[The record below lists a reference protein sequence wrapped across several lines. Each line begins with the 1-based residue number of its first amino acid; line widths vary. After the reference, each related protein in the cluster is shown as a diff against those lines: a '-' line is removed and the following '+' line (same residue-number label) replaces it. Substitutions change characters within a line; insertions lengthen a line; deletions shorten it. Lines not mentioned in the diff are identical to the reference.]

1 MEIRINRGNRDGREE
16 KGSREKDG
24 REEKDSSRKK
34 DGSREKNSRE
44 EKDGLR
50 RRIKALRRE
59 VSPSEKALW
68 DRQLKE
74 NFFRLFDRQPAQDL
88 RGPVYLYLD
97 FGNEAGT
104 REIFSEL
111 WKRGIRTA
119 APRVEETKP
128 GVKEMVFYLV
138 REWGQLSPGYMGIL
152 EPDLSAGVL
161 PADSPEALVAVPGVA
176 FDWEG
181 CRLGYGGGFYDRF
194 FLKEPGH
201 PKWGLA
207 YGFQMAEKLPREP
220 WDQKMD
226 AVLTPEEIVICGS
239 RERAGRI

>member
-44 EKDGLR
+44 EK
-50 RRIKALRRE
+50 
-59 VSPSEKALW
+59 

-176 FDWEG
+176 FDRAG

>member
-1 MEIRINRGNRDGREE
+1 MEIRLDRENGDG
-16 KGSREKDG
+16 REKDG
-24 REEKDSSRKK
+24 IGKK
-34 DGSREKNSRE
+34 ESSREKNGRE

-74 NFFRLFDRQPAQDL
+74 NFFRLFDRQPALGLDE
-88 RGPVYLYLD
+88 PVYLYLD

-111 WKRGIRTA
+111 WTRGIQTA

-138 REWGQLSPGYMGIL
+138 REWGQLSPGYMGIP

-161 PADSPEALVAVPGVA
+161 LADSPEALVAVPGVA
-176 FDWEG
+176 FDRAG

-201 PKWGLA
+201 PRWGLA
-207 YGFQMAEKLPREP
+207 YGFQMVEKLPREP

-239 RERAGRI
+239 HERAGRI

>member
-1 MEIRINRGNRDGREE
+1 MEIRLDAENG
-16 KGSREKDG
+16 DG
-24 REEKDSSRKK
+24 REEKDSSR
-34 DGSREKNSRE
+34 
-44 EKDGLR
+44 EKDELR

-68 DRQLKE
+68 DRRLKE
-74 NFFRLFDRQPAQDL
+74 NFFRLFDRQPARDL
-88 RGPVYLYLD
+88 CGPVYLYLD

-111 WKRGIRTA
+111 WKKGIRTA

-128 GVKEMVFYLV
+128 GVKEMAFYLV
-138 REWGQLSPGYMGIL
+138 RDWGQLSPGYMGIP

-176 FDWEG
+176 FDRAG

-201 PKWGLA
+201 LKWGLS
-207 YGFQMAEKLPREP
+207 YGFQMAERIPSEP

-226 AVLTPEEIVICGS
+226 AVLTPDEIVVCAIC
-239 RERAGRI
+239 ERAGRI